1 MLSGPQFVMRAAA
14 SLCLSLPA
22 AAAAAEDAGRVWV
35 NGVQFEVGST
45 VLAGEPNLMAR
56 RLEGRWGERLAG
68 VSPSASRQIFGR
80 QRGPFH
86 ETLTVLPGP
95 KPGTSRFVVAVQ
107 DLRQPPAAKP
117 DLPLPLPAAA
127 RLVNVV
133 QFDASTNSAAAFT
146 VDAPGTPGGALRRLW
161 RVAET
166 RGWRAV
172 ATPPA
177 IAQPGAAIW
186 ARRGNRQMTIVA
198 LPASGRARLVLLV
211 AGDEAEAAR

>member
-1 MLSGPQFVMRAAA
+1 M
-14 SLCLSLPA
+14 
-22 AAAAAEDAGRVWV
+22 
-35 NGVQFEVGST
+35 
-45 VLAGEPNLMAR
+45 
-56 RLEGRWGERLAG
+56 
-68 VSPSASRQIFGR
+68 
-80 QRGPFH
+80 
-86 ETLTVLPGP
+86 LPGP

-117 DLPLPLPAAA
+117 ALPLPLPAAA

-211 AGDEAEAAR
+211 AGDAAGAAAMSLRDAQAGQAMTETLLASLALAAALLLPWLDGESPAACCSARVRGLSRSFQAWLFLL